1 MWKEAIYHLLKHH
14 QIAFETKTLV
24 SPFEV
29 IFLTEHQLFIHFI
42 SLQTFQTTELKLDFF
57 KHLSEDIQSQH
68 QRIIHLWE
76 DVWNSNSDL
85 VSARILAMCGYSKRL
100 NARHCFVERIDNPTA
115 EVFLNANHLQGSVK
129 SKFKYGLFL
138 KAQYLEKFI
147 KPTIIQYLNQPLLI
161 AVATF
166 SAGRAMKY
174 GERAGT
180 RSYELLR
187 FATLKKHHVVGGMD
201 KLLKAFINEHEPDD
215 VMSYADRDWS
225 DGRSYKTLGFQKVE
239 NTDAQQFWLAIDQN
253 KRFSINQEQD
263 LTERGFIQ
271 IFNAGS
277 IKYIKTIHN
286 NKATINNDFQQT

>member
-1 MWKEAIYHLLKHH
+1 MWQSEIYTLLEKH
-14 QIAFETKTLV
+14 QISFEKKTCD

-29 IFLTEHQLFIHFI
+29 IYLPQQLLFLHFI
-42 SLQTFQTTELKLDFF
+42 SLENFKNTTIHPDFF
-57 KHLSEDIQSQH
+57 KGFSEKIQTQH

-76 DVWNSNSDL
+76 DVYAQNSAL
-85 VSARILAMCGYSKRL
+85 VNARILAMCGHSKRL

-115 EVFLNANHLQGSVK
+115 EVFLQENHLQASVK
-129 SKFKYGLFL
+129 AKFKYGLFL

-147 KPTIIQYLNQPLLI
+147 DSALIQEKNQPLLI

-187 FATLKKHHVVGGMD
+187 FATLKNHHVVGGMD
-201 KLLKAFINEHEPDD
+201 KLLKAFTNEHQPDD

-225 DGRSYKTLGFQKVE
+225 DGRSYETLGFLKIE
-239 NTDAQQFWLAIDQN
+239 NSNPQQIWIDTENFQ
-253 KRFSINQEQD
+253 RFTANQFTN
-263 LTERGFIQ
+263 LTERAFMR

-277 IKYIKTIHN
+277 IKYIKTFDT
-286 NKATINNDFQQT
+286 KE

>member
-1 MWKEAIYHLLKHH
+1 MWQSNIYILLEKH
-14 QIAFETKTLV
+14 QISFEKKTFD

-29 IFLTEHQLFIHFI
+29 IYLPDYQLYLHFI
-42 SLQTFQTTELKLDFF
+42 SLEIFQSSTLSSDFF
-57 KHLSEDIQSQH
+57 KDFSEKIQTHQ

-76 DVWNSNSDL
+76 DVYVQNPTL
-85 VSARILAMCGYSKRL
+85 VNARILALCGHSKRL

-115 EVFLNANHLQGSVK
+115 AIFLYENHLQASVK

-147 KPTIIQYLNQPLLI
+147 DSTLVQEKNKPLMI

-166 SAGRAMKY
+166 SAGRVMKY
-174 GERAGT
+174 IERAGT

-187 FATLKKHHVVGGMD
+187 FATLKNHHVVGGMD
-201 KLLKAFINEHEPDD
+201 KLLKAFANEHQPDD

-225 DGRSYKTLGFQKVE
+225 DGRSYETLGFQKIE
-239 NTDAQQFWLAIDQN
+239 NTSPQHFIVN
-253 KRFSINQEQD
+253 KQTFERFNINQSEGLKEQS
-263 LTERGFIQ
+263 FIQ

-277 IKYIKTIHN
+277 IKYIKLLHDKEMAKN
-286 NKATINNDFQQT
+286 

>member
-1 MWKEAIYHLLKHH
+1 MWQSNIYTLLEKH
-14 QIAFETKTLV
+14 QISFEIKTFD

-29 IFLTEHQLFIHFI
+29 IHLPDYQLYLHFI
-42 SLQTFQTTELKLDFF
+42 SLEIFQNTTLPPDFF
-57 KHLSEDIQSQH
+57 KDFSEQIQSQK

-76 DVWNSNSDL
+76 DVYAQNSAL
-85 VSARILAMCGYSKRL
+85 VNARILAMCGYSKRL
-100 NARHCFVERIDNPTA
+100 NARHCFVERIDNLTSA
-115 EVFLNANHLQGSVK
+115 IFLNKNHLQASVK

-147 KPTIIQYLNQPLLI
+147 DSALIQEKNKPLLI

-187 FATLKKHHVVGGMD
+187 FATLKNHHVVGGMD
-201 KLLKAFINEHEPDD
+201 KLLKAFVNEHQPDD

-225 DGRSYKTLGFQKVE
+225 DGRSYETLGFQKIE
-239 NTDAQQFWLAIDQN
+239 NSNPQQIWIDTENLQ
-253 KRFSINQEQD
+253 RYSANQFTN
-263 LTERGFIQ
+263 LTERAFMQ

-277 IKYIKTIHN
+277 IKYIKTFDT
-286 NKATINNDFQQT
+286 KE

>member
-1 MWKEAIYHLLKHH
+1 MWQSEIYTLLENH
-14 QIAFETKTLV
+14 QISFEIKTFD

-29 IFLTEHQLFIHFI
+29 IYLPDYQLYLHFI
-42 SLQTFQTTELKLDFF
+42 SLEIFQNETIPLNFF
-57 KHLSEDIQSQH
+57 KDFSEKIQSQE

-76 DVWNSNSDL
+76 DVYAQNPTL
-85 VSARILAMCGYSKRL
+85 VNARILAMCGYSKRL

-115 EVFLNANHLQGSVK
+115 EVFLNENHLQASVK

-147 KPTIIQYLNQPLLI
+147 DSALIQEKNKHLLI

-187 FATLKKHHVVGGMD
+187 FATLKNHHVVGGMD
-201 KLLKAFINEHEPDD
+201 KLLKAFSNEHQPDD

-225 DGRSYKTLGFQKVE
+225 DGRSYETLGFQKIE
-239 NTDAQQFWLAIDQN
+239 NTSPQN
-253 KRFSINQEQD
+253 FMVNKQTFERLNINQSEGLKEQS
-263 LTERGFIQ
+263 FIQ

-277 IKYIKTIHN
+277 IKYIKLLHDKEMAKN
-286 NKATINNDFQQT
+286 

>member
-1 MWKEAIYHLLKHH
+1 MWQSNIYTLLEKH
-14 QIAFETKTLV
+14 QISFEKKTYD

-29 IFLTEHQLFIHFI
+29 IYLPDYQLHLQFI
-42 SLQTFQTTELKLDFF
+42 SLEIFQNAIIHPDFF
-57 KHLSEDIQSQH
+57 KDFSEKIQTQQ

-76 DVWNSNSDL
+76 DVYAQNPTL
-85 VSARILAMCGYSKRL
+85 VNARILVLCGHSNRL
-100 NARHCFVERIDNPTA
+100 NARHCFVERVDNPTA
-115 EVFLNANHLQGSVK
+115 EAFLNENHLQASVK

-147 KPTIIQYLNQPLLI
+147 DSALIQDKNKSLLI

-187 FATLKKHHVVGGMD
+187 FATLKNHHVVGGMD
-201 KLLKAFINEHEPDD
+201 KLLKAFANEHQPDD

-225 DGRSYKTLGFQKVE
+225 DGRSYETLGFQKIE
-239 NTDAQQFWLAIDQN
+239 NTPPQFFMVN
-253 KRFSINQEQD
+253 KQTFERYSIIQSEG
-263 LTERGFIQ
+263 LKEHSFIQ

-277 IKYIKTIHN
+277 IKYIKILHD
-286 NKATINNDFQQT
+286 KEMAEE